1 MLTEKIKSSIKESVL
16 CWLATVDEDGCPSV
30 SPKEVFVCNR
40 DTEILIANIASANSV
55 KNIKNNDKVCVS
67 FVDVFKQKGFQL
79 YGKATYIAKNSD
91 GFESVFSPIK
101 PLTGDKYP
109 VAGVIRITVLKAK
122 PIVAPSYK
130 LFPNIT
136 EEQQIES
143 AKKTYGV

>member
-1 MLTEKIKSSIKESVL
+1 MLTEKIKSSIQESVL

-30 SPKEVFVCNR
+30 SPKEVFICNS

-55 KNIKNNDKVCVS
+55 KNIKSNDNVCVS

-91 GFESVFSPIK
+91 SFEAAFGSIK